1 MCYSHSQTAPSLV
14 ASAVIALIYRAD
26 RSISSSLVRVFCH
39 LSHLSNHS
47 ALVRIKDRGKCSHE
61 EVHII
66 GSYRTY
72 KFLGCSSYELT
83 FIKLYTISLYF
94 SSI

>member
-1 MCYSHSQTAPSLV
+1 MCYSHSQTPPSPV
-14 ASAVIALIYRAD
+14 ASTVIALICRAD

-47 ALVRIKDRGKCSHE
+47 ALIRIKDRGKYSHE

-72 KFLGCSSYELT
+72 IFLGCSAYELT
-83 FIKLYTISLYF
+83 SIKFYNLL
-94 SSI
+94 